1 MRISIVSFFSFVFAI
16 SVFGQKIIAEVSP
29 NIVVGEQFH
38 LTYTVNSQDV
48 KEFKIGKIPEELEVL
63 IGPKTSY
70 QSSYQLVN
78 GKASSSQTLTYTY
91 VLFASKKGTFV
102 IPSAQI
108 IVGNKRIESNSVK
121 VYVGSNPQSSNTNKG
136 SQGKPIAHGS
146 GTKIS
151 GSDLFVKVSA
161 NKRSVYEQEPVLLTY
176 KVYTLVDLTQ
186 LIGKMPD
193 LKGFHTQELE
203 LPQQKNFKVEMF
215 NGRPYRTV
223 TWSQYVMFPQVVGKL
238 DIPSITF
245 SGIVALK
252 NLNVDPFEA
261 FFNGGSGY
269 TEVKHS
275 IKAPGLTLQVVP
287 LPNRPAGFS
296 GGVGKFTL
304 SVGLNKNEV
313 KTNEPIKVSVTV
325 NGTGNLKLIKA
336 PSVNYPKDFDRYDVQ
351 TTDKTELTSR
361 GVEGSMVYDYL
372 AVPRNQGKFEIPPV
386 EFIYYDLESNSYK
399 TLKSSKLVLNVSK
412 NPKDDIEVAKSQAL
426 SDNDIRDIKIGSSV
440 ISDDIFFGSFRYKL
454 VLALF
459 FLLFIGM
466 FFIFKYKNNGTDWY
480 KQKENRANKVA
491 AKRLRTAKKL
501 MSEDNQA
508 GFYDEV
514 LRALWGYI
522 GYKLRIPVE
531 QLSRDNISQKLFDS
545 GIDNEIIKRFI
556 EALDECEFERYAPG
570 DAKGNMNKTFN
581 TVMDAIMQ
589 IEDGMK
595 GKKSFGK
602 RIIGLRLYFVIILV
616 LAPLSLFAITK
627 DEADSLYLMKQYK
640 LAVKDYELVLS
651 KGVSSD
657 LYYNLGNAYYKS
669 GNITRA
675 IINYERALLLDPS
688 DDDIKTNLRIANNRI
703 IDKIVPRP
711 KIFFVEWYNSAMN
724 LMNVDGWVD
733 LGFVALGMVI
743 IFFLLYFFSRRIVL
757 RKIGFFG
764 GSIFVVIFVTATI
777 FAYEQNQKLIER
789 NEAIILT
796 PFVLI
801 KKSPSSG
808 GSDLFMLHEGTKVQ
822 ILDGEL
828 MEWKEIRLLD
838 GRKGW
843 IETSNIERI

>member
-1 MRISIVSFFSFVFAI
+1 M
-16 SVFGQKIIAEVSP
+16 
-29 NIVVGEQFH
+29 N
-38 LTYTVNSQDV
+38 Y
-48 KEFKIGKIPEELEVL
+48 
-63 IGPKTSY
+63 KTSY

-245 SGIVALK
+245 NGIVALK

-372 AVPRNQGKFEIPPV
+372 AVPRNQGKFEIP
-386 EFIYYDLESNSYK
+386 LLNSY
-399 TLKSSKLVLNVSK
+399 TM
-412 NPKDDIEVAKSQAL
+412 I
-426 SDNDIRDIKIGSSV
+426 
-440 ISDDIFFGSFRYKL
+440 
-454 VLALF
+454 
-459 FLLFIGM
+459 
-466 FFIFKYKNNGTDWY
+466 
-480 KQKENRANKVA
+480 
-491 AKRLRTAKKL
+491 
-501 MSEDNQA
+501 
-508 GFYDEV
+508 
-514 LRALWGYI
+514 
-522 GYKLRIPVE
+522 
-531 QLSRDNISQKLFDS
+531 
-545 GIDNEIIKRFI
+545 
-556 EALDECEFERYAPG
+556 
-570 DAKGNMNKTFN
+570 
-581 TVMDAIMQ
+581 
-589 IEDGMK
+589 
-595 GKKSFGK
+595 
-602 RIIGLRLYFVIILV
+602 
-616 LAPLSLFAITK
+616 
-627 DEADSLYLMKQYK
+627 
-640 LAVKDYELVLS
+640 
-651 KGVSSD
+651 
-657 LYYNLGNAYYKS
+657 
-669 GNITRA
+669 
-675 IINYERALLLDPS
+675 
-688 DDDIKTNLRIANNRI
+688 
-703 IDKIVPRP
+703 
-711 KIFFVEWYNSAMN
+711 
-724 LMNVDGWVD
+724 
-733 LGFVALGMVI
+733 
-743 IFFLLYFFSRRIVL
+743 
-757 RKIGFFG
+757 
-764 GSIFVVIFVTATI
+764 
-777 FAYEQNQKLIER
+777 
-789 NEAIILT
+789 
-796 PFVLI
+796 
-801 KKSPSSG
+801 
-808 GSDLFMLHEGTKVQ
+808 
-822 ILDGEL
+822 
-828 MEWKEIRLLD
+828 
-838 GRKGW
+838 
-843 IETSNIERI
+843 

>member
-1 MRISIVSFFSFVFAI
+1 M
-16 SVFGQKIIAEVSP
+16 
-29 NIVVGEQFH
+29 
-38 LTYTVNSQDV
+38 
-48 KEFKIGKIPEELEVL
+48 
-63 IGPKTSY
+63 
-70 QSSYQLVN
+70 
-78 GKASSSQTLTYTY
+78 
-91 VLFASKKGTFV
+91 
-102 IPSAQI
+102 
-108 IVGNKRIESNSVK
+108 
-121 VYVGSNPQSSNTNKG
+121 
-136 SQGKPIAHGS
+136 
-146 GTKIS
+146 
-151 GSDLFVKVSA
+151 
-161 NKRSVYEQEPVLLTY
+161 
-176 KVYTLVDLTQ
+176 VDLTQ

-245 SGIVALK
+245 NGIVALK

-336 PSVNYPKDFDRYDVQ
+336 PSVNYPKDFDMYDVQ

-412 NPKDDIEVAKSQAL
+412 NPKDDIEVATQAL
-426 SDNDIRDIKIGSSV
+426 SDNDIRDIKIGPSV

-454 VLALF
+454 VLTLF

-466 FFIFKYKNNGTDWY
+466 FFIFKYKKNGTDWY

-531 QLSRDNISQKLFDS
+531 QLSRDNISQKLFDF

-581 TVMDAIMQ
+581 TIMDAIMQ

-640 LAVKDYELVLS
+640 LAVKDYELV
-651 KGVSSD
+651 G
-657 LYYNLGNAYYKS
+657 
-669 GNITRA
+669 I
-675 IINYERALLLDPS
+675 
-688 DDDIKTNLRIANNRI
+688 
-703 IDKIVPRP
+703 
-711 KIFFVEWYNSAMN
+711 
-724 LMNVDGWVD
+724 
-733 LGFVALGMVI
+733 
-743 IFFLLYFFSRRIVL
+743 
-757 RKIGFFG
+757 
-764 GSIFVVIFVTATI
+764 
-777 FAYEQNQKLIER
+777 
-789 NEAIILT
+789 
-796 PFVLI
+796 
-801 KKSPSSG
+801 
-808 GSDLFMLHEGTKVQ
+808 
-822 ILDGEL
+822 
-828 MEWKEIRLLD
+828 
-838 GRKGW
+838 
-843 IETSNIERI
+843 